1 MNIFS
6 VIQVEGILIEGL
18 IFGIMVLGV
27 FITFR
32 VLNFA
37 DMTVDGSFPLGA
49 AVMAAG
55 LLAGLAPPLALCLA
69 FGAGAFAGLITA
81 LIHTKLKIPDLLSG
95 ILTMT
100 MLFSINLR
108 IMSNRANLPLLK
120 TPTLFSK
127 INETALA
134 VAPNYADW
142 AIVLFCLLSV
152 LVIKIILD
160 LFFHTDF
167 GISMG
172 ALGANPQLII
182 SQGMNPDVIKTAGI
196 CLSNGLTGIA
206 GAYAAMYQGFADVNF
221 GTGIIV
227 SGLASL
233 MIGEFLIRSN
243 RIGLLTL
250 RVLFGSVLYRA
261 LMYCARNYGYYIN
274 MTAND
279 LKLITG
285 ILIIICVIVSKTGF
299 HSWKKE
305 SFSLKNLK
313 NLIKRGEK

>member
-1 MNIFS
+1 ML
-6 VIQVEGILIEGL
+6 EGILIEGL
-18 IFGIMVLGV
+18 IYGIMVLGV

-49 AVMAAG
+49 AVMAAAILKG
-55 LLAGLAPPLALCLA
+55 LPMGAALLLAFLAGGLAGLV
-69 FGAGAFAGLITA
+69 TA

-108 IMSNRANLPLLK
+108 VMSNRANLSLLK
-120 TPTLFSK
+120 TSTLFTRIADLGQSLT
-127 INETALA
+127 IHTA
-134 VAPNYADW
+134 W
-142 AIVLFCLLSV
+142 ALVVFCFLSV
-152 LVIKIILD
+152 LGIKIILD
-160 LFFHTDF
+160 IFFRTDF
-167 GISMG
+167 GLSMG
-172 ALGANPQLII
+172 ALGANPQLVI
-182 SQGMNPDVIKTAGI
+182 SQGMNPDVIKTIGI
-196 CLSNGLTGIA
+196 SLSNGLVGIA

-221 GTGIIV
+221 GTGTIV

-243 RIGLLTL
+243 KISVLTL
-250 RVLFGSVLYRA
+250 RALLGSLLYRS
-261 LMYCARNYGYYIN
+261 LMYLARNYGYYIH

-285 ILIIICVIVSKTGF
+285 ILIILCVTVSRTGF
-299 HSWKKE
+299 RSGFRPKKAR
-305 SFSLKNLK
+305 KP
-313 NLIKRGEK
+313 